1 MEKIILKKIGD
12 RWREHKSD
20 LKALYFDANKSM
32 EANNTNVPKG
42 VIKDQWITLVS
53 NWMTPKAQVYILS
66 PDLLCTCSSVMVQN
80 SEKYLCI
87 HYTIV

>member
-20 LKALYFDANKSM
+20 LKALYFDANKTM
-32 EANNTNVPKG
+32 EVNNTNVPKG

-53 NWMTPKAQVYILS
+53 NWMTPKA